1 MKMSSMEPAVVIG
14 AGPAGLAF
22 ACRYIEN
29 GGQATVVEAS
39 PNVGGLARSFELW
52 GSTVDL
58 GPHRFFSSDPEVNK
72 YWHSHIQ
79 GDYTMVSRLTRIY
92 YQGKFYNY
100 PLQAFNALKNLGPF
114 KAFLSVQ
121 SYVLSKVFP
130 PKQDGSLEKWVI
142 SKFGSRLYRTFFK
155 NYTEKVWGIE
165 CTEIDADWA
174 AQRIQGLTLWGAIK
188 SALFLNK
195 KNNLKT
201 LVDEFAYP
209 KYGNQLFY
217 DRQCEKIIYSGNQI
231 LLEEAVVGI
240 EVIDSL
246 VQGVHLS
253 SGRFLETSCV
263 VSTMPITQLISGMN
277 DVPQNVLDASKNLK
291 FRNTILVY
299 LQIEASNLFA
309 DQWLYI
315 HDPKLL
321 HGRITNF
328 NNWSEETIGDKSRT
342 ILCMEFWCFDSD
354 QIWGETEEN
363 LIEHA
368 IQELVSTGLS
378 DRHLI
383 RQGKVLKIKKSYPV
397 YNRGY
402 KESLEVVQNYLDKI
416 SGLYPIGRYGSFKY
430 NNQDHSILMGLVAA
444 DAIAKGSTVNLWAI
458 NTEST
463 YQESASSDALRTNDS

>member
-1 MKMSSMEPAVVIG
+1 MKVSSIEHAVVIG

-100 PLQAFNALKNLGPF
+100 PLQASNALKNLGAF
-114 KAFLSVQ
+114 RAFLSVQ

-155 NYTEKVWGIE
+155 NYTEKVWGIK

-195 KNNLKT
+195 KNKLKT

-209 KYGNQLFY
+209 KHGNQLFY
-217 DRQCEKIIYSGNQI
+217 DRQCEKVMDSGNQI

-240 EVIDSL
+240 KVVDSL
-246 VQGVHLS
+246 VQGVHLR

-277 DVPQNVLDASKNLK
+277 DVPQIVLDASKNLK

-299 LQIEASNLFA
+299 LQIEASNLFR

-328 NNWSEETIGDKSRT
+328 NNWSEKTIGDKSKT

-354 QIWGETEEN
+354 QIWGDTEEN
-363 LIEHA
+363 LIERA
-368 IQELVSTGLS
+368 IQELISTGLC
-378 DRHLI
+378 DRPLI

-402 KESLEVVQNYLDKI
+402 KESLDVVQNYLDKI

-444 DAIAKGSTVNLWAI
+444 DAIAKGSTVDLWAI

-463 YQESASSDALRTNDS
+463 YQESASSDALRKNDS